1 MFNIGDL
8 IVYGNSGVYTVA
20 EYCKSPVDKNDTRTF
35 YLLRPIYESASNI
48 IMTPTCNDRIIMRY
62 LISKDEAYDIIDK
75 IPYIPELTVEYER
88 ARRDK
93 YKEALTSGNLEQ
105 YVSIIKTVQTRREA
119 VMKCKKRLSE
129 TDTEYEK
136 RAKYCLYSEL
146 ASVFD
151 IPFESV
157 EAFIYQRITA
167 ETVG

>member
-35 YLLRPIYESASNI
+35 YLLRPLYESASNI
-48 IMTPTCNDRIIMRY
+48 IMTPASNDRVMMRY
-62 LISKDEAYDIIDK
+62 LITKDEAYGIIDR
-75 IPYIPELTVEYER
+75 IPYIPELIVEFER

-93 YKEALTSGNLEQ
+93 YKEALSSGDLEK
-105 YVSIIKTVQTRREA
+105 YVSIIKSVHTRRET
-119 VMKCKKRLSE
+119 VIKCKKRLSE

-136 RAKYCLYSEL
+136 RAKFCLYSEL

-151 IPFESV
+151 IPFDSV
-157 EAFIYQRITA
+157 ETFIYQRITA
-167 ETVG
+167 EAKG